1 MAKSNQVIK
10 AVIGIGGALAAVAL
24 SNKSRRDKVK
34 ETYQN
39 YKENPEDYKQQVQE
53 KASQLGNIATDEINK
68 VKEDPKAYVDA
79 IKQDPKAFLNEKKEQ
94 FLQDDAEK
102 AERKEAD
109 FVGEGG
115 GDPSQ
120 NLNETTK
127 AVLEN
132 KDK

>member
-10 AVIGIGGALAAVAL
+10 AMIGIGGALAAVAL

-79 IKQDPKAFLNEKKEQ
+79 IKQGPKAFLNEKKEQ

-132 KDK
+132 KNK